1 MKKFIAAW
9 CFLRHTS
16 QFCWVGAQAGCRHCL
31 VGR

>member
-1 MKKFIAAW
+1 M
-9 CFLRHTS
+9 FLRHTS